1 MNTYYKYCPNV
12 YIARCT
18 EPHEK
23 GEIIPVTTQRGK
35 ENDSIVHNFIGKSN
49 SGEFWFYSI
58 TRADGFDSKAWAE
71 RRAERLQK
79 AAENSTKKGETYY
92 EKSNEGRDFLV
103 LGEPIK
109 IGHHSEKRHRAL
121 IERVQGSFRKYR
133 ELDQKAQDQ
142 ISRAEY
148 WEEVAETIMNLS
160 MPESLIYYE
169 VQLEKAKEKQAKLKS
184 GELPREHSYSLPY
197 ATKAVKELQGKLNKA
212 KVLWGEKEQEKAE

>member
-1 MNTYYKYCPNV
+1 MNVYHKYCPNV
-12 YIARCT
+12 YIAKCT

-23 GEIIPVTTQRGK
+23 GEIIPVTTQHGK
-35 ENDSIVHNFIGKSN
+35 ENDSVIHNFIGKSKN
-49 SGEFWFYSI
+49 GEFYFYSI

-79 AAENSTKKGETYY
+79 AAENSTKKSEAYY
-92 EKSNEGRDFLV
+92 EKSNEGHDFLA

-121 IERVQGSFRKYR
+121 IERVQNNFGKYVQAER
-133 ELDQKAQDQ
+133 KAQDQ
-142 ISRAEY
+142 TSRAEY

-169 VQLEKAKEKQAKLKS
+169 VQLGKAKEKQSKLKS
-184 GELPREHSYSLPY
+184 GELPREHSYSLTY
-197 ATKAVKELQGKLNKA
+197 ATKAVKELQKKLDFA

>member
-12 YIARCT
+12 YIAKCT

-71 RRAERLQK
+71 RRAQRLQK
-79 AAENSTKKGETYY
+79 AAENSIKKGEAYY

-121 IERVQGSFRKYR
+121 IERTQNNFRKHIEADR
-133 ELDQKAQDQ
+133 KAQDQ

-148 WEEVAETIMNLS
+148 WEEVAESVMNLS

-169 VQLEKAKEKQAKLKS
+169 VQLEKAKEYQRKLKS

-197 ATKAVKELQGKLNKA
+197 ATKAVKDLQEKLNKA